1 MAGPAVRS
9 MNDIVSD
16 DEDRRPTPPNV
27 DAELASA
34 IALRLEAEAEVA
46 SAIASSLEAETEVAS
61 AVVLCSNKK
70 AELAR
75 VVELRSTVDANSL
88 AVLLQSIETLTQS
101 ENALEEAKKCLLA
114 ENENA
119 EDVTSQLE
127 ETTRMKQRIEAER
140 YRLMQRIK

>member
-61 AVVLCSNKK
+61 ALVLCSKK
-70 AELAR
+70 KGR
-75 VVELRSTVDANSL
+75 TCTRS
-88 AVLLQSIETLTQS
+88 
-101 ENALEEAKKCLLA
+101 
-114 ENENA
+114 
-119 EDVTSQLE
+119 
-127 ETTRMKQRIEAER
+127 
-140 YRLMQRIK
+140 